1 MSEKVFSTDELA
13 KFNGK
18 NGQPAYVAIN
28 GTVYDVS
35 GKDAWKNGE
44 HHGNLAGRDLTDA
57 LFNKS
62 PHKDKVLKGLPV
74 VGKLA

>member
-1 MSEKVFSTDELA
+1 MSNHTFTPEELS

-18 NGQPAYVAIN
+18 DGQPAYVAIN

-44 HHGNLAGRDLTDA
+44 HHGNLAGRDLTNI

-62 PHKDKVLKGLPV
+62 PHKDKVLGELPV
-74 VGKLA
+74 VGKLV

>member
-1 MSEKVFSTDELA
+1 MSEKVFLTDELA

-44 HHGNLAGRDLTDA
+44 HHGNLAGLDLTDV

-62 PHKDKVLKGLPV
+62 PHKDKVLQGLPV
-74 VGKLA
+74 VGKLE